1 MTAVKEL
8 DLVVLERDIDEYGL
22 KRGDI
27 GTIVHCY
34 SDSQTFEVEFLTVDG
49 QTITVLTL
57 TEADIRPLKPSEI
70 LHARELTLPQPIE
83 G

>member
-34 SDSQTFEVEFLTVDG
+34 GDSRAFEVEFATVDG
-49 QTITVLTL
+49 QTIAVLTL

-70 LHARELTLPQPIE
+70 LHARELTLPQPVE

>member
-1 MTAVKEL
+1 M
-8 DLVVLERDIDEYGL
+8 VVLERDIDEYGL

-27 GTIVHCY
+27 GTIVYCY
-34 SDSQTFEVEFLTVDG
+34 GDSRAFEVEFATVDG
-49 QTITVLTL
+49 QTIAVLTL

-70 LHARELTLPQPIE
+70 LHARELTLPQPVE

>member
-22 KRGDI
+22 KRGDV

-34 SDSQTFEVEFLTVDG
+34 SDSRTFEVEFMTVDG
-49 QTITVLTL
+49 RTIVVLTL
-57 TEADIRPLKPSEI
+57 TDADIRPLRSCEI
-70 LHARELTLPQPIE
+70 FHVRELKVATAIE